1 MPHDFAKL
9 REAYLKQSFP
19 QAYEKMQEAGTLK
32 EHLAQVS
39 QEADEMWQ
47 DLRSQMMISP
57 DLPESYP
64 ERVQELEAIPEK
76 VREMVLTELIHVAP
90 T

>member
-1 MPHDFAKL
+1 MPHDFAKM

-19 QAYEKMQEAGTLK
+19 QAYAKMREDGTLK
-32 EHLAQVS
+32 EHLQQVG

-47 DLRSQMMISP
+47 DLRSQMMTAP